1 MGVLLAPSLLSAD
14 FAALGAAM
22 SAAEAGGADW
32 HHVDVMDGHFVPN
45 ITIGPPVIR
54 KLAKVATKPLDTHLM
69 ISDPDRYLNDFAE
82 AGCAGLTVH
91 WEACTHLHRT
101 LGAIRKLG
109 LRAGVSVN
117 PHTPVSGLRHLLDD
131 LDLILI
137 MSVNPGFGGQ
147 SFIPSV
153 LDKVSEAATMVGSR
167 AIVIEVDG
175 GITPDNAAA
184 VVGAGANAL
193 VAGNAVYSGPLSAI
207 GPNLARL
214 RSAADAG
221 LAARGRAAR

>member
-1 MGVLLAPSLLSAD
+1 MGVVLAPSLLSAD
-14 FAALGAAM
+14 FAALGAALG
-22 SAAEAGGADW
+22 AAESAGADW

-54 KLAKVATKPLDTHLM
+54 KLAKVATRPLDTHLM
-69 ISDPDRYLNDFAE
+69 ITDPDRYLDDFAE

-109 LRAGVSVN
+109 LRAGVSLN
-117 PHTPVSGLRHLLDD
+117 PHTPVDGLRHLLDD

-153 LDKVSEAATMVGSR
+153 LAKVCEAAEMVKGR
-167 AIVIEVDG
+167 TVIIEVDG
-175 GITPDNAAA
+175 GITPDNATA
-184 VVGAGANAL
+184 VVAAGADAL
-193 VAGNAVYSGPLSAI
+193 VAGNAIYSGPLSAI
-207 GPNLARL
+207 APNMAKL
-214 RSAADAG
+214 RAAAEAG
-221 LAARGRAAR
+221 LSARRH